1 MGDTIYWINIE
12 IVVFWFNI
20 LIMIIYL
27 IYDIYI
33 ETIKSKLN
41 RFNIQQNQNDNALM
55 EFYSPEKT
63 EYAWKHEC
71 GYKNYINPNH
81 VWVVEYNDV
90 KQVEMMKDKVRT
102 LIKEAKE

>member
-1 MGDTIYWINIE
+1 
-12 IVVFWFNI
+12 
-20 LIMIIYL
+20 
-27 IYDIYI
+27 
-33 ETIKSKLN
+33 
-41 RFNIQQNQNDNALM
+41 M

-81 VWVVEYNDV
+81 VWVVDYNDV

-102 LIKEAKE
+102 LIKEAKEEAKNTLGSKAVKFLSI